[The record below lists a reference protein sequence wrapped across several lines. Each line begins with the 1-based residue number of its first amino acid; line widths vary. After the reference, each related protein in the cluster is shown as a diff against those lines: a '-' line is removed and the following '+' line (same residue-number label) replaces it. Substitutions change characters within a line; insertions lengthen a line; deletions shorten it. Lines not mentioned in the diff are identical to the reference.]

1 VLGVREIPGGV
12 EVSVLVAP
20 RASRT
25 RVVGEHGDR
34 LKVQLAA
41 PPVEGEAN
49 AALLEL
55 FVELFD
61 VPKSSVTLVDGERSK
76 RKRVR
81 ILGAGLAQAEACL
94 KGPAR

>member
-1 VLGVREIPGGV
+1 MQVV
-12 EVSVLVAP
+12 P

-41 PPVEGEAN
+41 PPVDGEAN
-49 AALLEL
+49 AALLAL

-81 ILGAGLAQAEACL
+81 VLGVTLAQATRCL
-94 KGPAR
+94 ESTRR